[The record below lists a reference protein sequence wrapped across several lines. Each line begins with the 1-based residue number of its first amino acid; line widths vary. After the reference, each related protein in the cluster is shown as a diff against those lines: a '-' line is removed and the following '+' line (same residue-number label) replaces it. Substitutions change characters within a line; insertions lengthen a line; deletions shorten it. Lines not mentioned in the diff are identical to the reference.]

1 MRFLVSHGFKLVVEL
16 EGVVAVVQKVGAV
29 PDDAATRENSA
40 VLTGCH
46 RGHVVDKPG
55 PLLVV
60 VELHAVGVSNLVVV
74 GGGVQGVHHHVL
86 LVGVPVQLDLEQSD
100 NLVVL
105 IIPRSELRVKL
116 TWCRC

>member
-1 MRFLVSHGFKLVVEL
+1 MVRFLVSHGFKLVVEL

-29 PDDAATRENSA
+29 PDDAAPRENSA

-74 GGGVQGVHHHVL
+74 YAFSFSSL
-86 LVGVPVQLDLEQSD
+86 LDPLFYFFIRKSGSATNRL
-100 NLVVL
+100 
-105 IIPRSELRVKL
+105 
-116 TWCRC
+116 